1 MNSLSAINSVASRGI
16 QELLEARQ
24 AGAIEQK
31 DLPQLL
37 SPQPV
42 VGGETQPSSFSS
54 LLGNLVQE
62 VNSKQVAAG
71 DMVRGL
77 MSGENVSLHQTVIA
91 MEEASLS
98 FQLMVEV
105 RNKLLESYQELMRMQ
120 V

>member
-1 MNSLSAINSVASRGI
+1 MNSLSAINSIAGSGI

-24 AGAIEQK
+24 AGAIQSK

-37 SPQPV
+37 SPQPAL
-42 VGGETQPSSFSS
+42 GETQGASFSN
-54 LLGNLVQE
+54 LLGNFVQE
-62 VNSKQVAAG
+62 VNSKQVAAS
-71 DMVRGL
+71 DTVKGL
-77 MSGENVSLHQTVIA
+77 MSGENVSLHQAVIA

-105 RNKLLESYQELMRMQ
+105 RNKLVESYQELMRMQ

>member
-1 MNSLSAINSVASRGI
+1 MNSLSAINSIAGNGI
-16 QELLEARQ
+16 QSLLDARQ
-24 AGAIEQK
+24 TTALKTE

-42 VGGETQPSSFSS
+42 TSGKETSFSN
-54 LLGNLVQE
+54 LLNNFVQE
-62 VNSKQVAAG
+62 VNSKQVEAS
-71 DMVRGL
+71 DTVRGL
-77 MSGENVSLHQTVIA
+77 MSGENVSLHQAVIA

-105 RNKLLESYQELMRMQ
+105 RNKLVESYQELMRMQ